1 MKGAGEQCTLALFQD
16 SYKIEVLSRAS
27 GPKDKVVRL
36 VVRFRQAPPPVRV
49 PHSWMAAVQW
59 QRFVVIARDG
69 WQAERVKKL
78 GKKKYLKDF
87 FRGTFLHVL
96 LHTNQAC
103 LASET

>member
-1 MKGAGEQCTLALFQD
+1 
-16 SYKIEVLSRAS
+16 
-27 GPKDKVVRL
+27 
-36 VVRFRQAPPPVRV
+36 
-49 PHSWMAAVQW
+49 MAAVHW

-96 LHTNQAC
+96 LHTKQAC